1 MESYG
6 NKLNP
11 YRRVKHPMGI
21 KGVRQ
26 SVVITNNPSVID
38 QNQILQ
44 VRFPNLGEHD
54 VIVPGTARLSFTVSL
69 DSTDANRTLVQNVGQ
84 SMISKTTIKISGNEV
99 TTVDNCN
106 VFNCY
111 ADMWKTESERDNAQ
125 YQGIDT
131 STNRNATKLRI
142 GAGDMNPSV
151 VIDSAISEAYGNR
164 FYHPLNFELLET
176 SMPFYQSALGDRLE
190 YELTFNE
197 YSKTILST
205 DTNSKYSVSNICLEY
220 DMVTDME
227 LAEQIASQYDD
238 KIAIYY
244 DRILRH
250 RVISAHKLDTLWNIN
265 LNVPA
270 RSMKGVLMLFKER
283 ESGFA
288 VDTEKFYNPKIT
300 KAEVT
305 IEGIPNQLYAQGMR
319 PYQQWDETRKFFSGG
334 QKKDKMVNYIA
345 KSLELADVSLGE
357 YLTDKYALWLDMRTV
372 DDDCLHG
379 SGRRV
384 DNASEGITIQLTK
397 EAVSDAPGE
406 LDIYLYVVMDSQLNI
421 ENRRFKNVLY

>member
-6 NKLNP
+6 RKLNP
-11 YRRVKHPMGI
+11 FRRIRNPMGV
-21 KGVRQ
+21 KGNRQ
-26 SVVITNNPSVID
+26 SVVITNNPSSID
-38 QNQILQ
+38 QNQIIL
-44 VRFPNLGEHD
+44 VRFPNLGAHD
-54 VIVPGTARLSFTVSL
+54 VIVPGTSRLSFTISL
-69 DSTDANRTLVQNVGQ
+69 DSTDANRTLVKNIGQ
-84 SMISKTTIKISGNEV
+84 SIVSKTTIKISGNDV
-99 TTVDNCN
+99 TSIDNSN

-111 ADMWKTESERDNAQ
+111 TDMWRTRGERDNAH

-131 STNRNATKLRI
+131 SPGQNVTKLRV
-142 GAGDMNPSV
+142 GAADKDETVSE
-151 VIDSAISEAYGNR
+151 DKAISDAYGNR

-197 YSKTILST
+197 YSKTILSS
-205 DTNSKYSVSNICLEY
+205 DTNSNYVVENICLEY

-227 LAEQIASQYDD
+227 LAMQIANQYEDR
-238 KIAIYY
+238 IAIYY
-244 DRILRH
+244 DRVLRH
-250 RVISAHKLDTLWNIN
+250 RVISADKSDTLWNIN

-283 ESGFA
+283 EDPYGA
-288 VDTEKFYNPKIT
+288 DPEKFYNPKIEKT
-300 KAEVT
+300 EIT

-319 PYQQWDETRKFFSGG
+319 PYQQWDEAKKFFSGG
-334 QKKDKMVNYIA
+334 QKRERVTNVISKG
-345 KSLELADVSLGE
+345 LELSDVSLGE

-372 DDDCLHG
+372 DDDSLHG

-397 EAVSDAPGE
+397 GAEAAGKI
-406 LDIYLYVVMDSQLNI
+406 DIYLYVIMDSQLNI
-421 ENRRFKNVLY
+421 QNKRFKNVLY